1 MLAINEPYALTKSKN
16 SYVRSILPRV
26 CKPQNSFLWYKY
38 IYGSSCDFSGRRA
51 HPPTHVFVEPSE
63 VPAWGLLRHVLL
75 PAMLL
80 STLHTPLA
88 RSSHR
93 SLLPPARC
101 SSRSSRIP
109 PAHGALAFEKPIP
122 LALATSH
129 SPAPTV
135 RPYREGATSSCA
147 LPRLRPTTPRSLRRG
162 DCPTRRRR
170 RVRARGGRR
179 RGRPG
184 RAGPPAPSPRSR
196 RRCPG
201 GRRGGRRA
209 LRGGRRR
216 HWCPGGPGASSCST
230 CSSSYSVRTH
240 SV

>member
-1 MLAINEPYALTKSKN
+1 M
-16 SYVRSILPRV
+16 YVNRKIVFCGTSIYTVHLVILVEGARTLPRMCLWSRARCPRGV
-26 CKPQNSFLWYKY
+26 CFATYSFL
-38 IYGSSCDFSGRRA
+38 
-51 HPPTHVFVEPSE
+51 
-63 VPAWGLLRHVLL
+63 
-75 PAMLL
+75 LL